1 MWTLSILSQP
11 SAWLAD
17 NGCSLQRF
25 GPHLVGFSV
34 HRSLTLMGFLS
45 ILLKINIKQQLLKDS
60 KHHGTGS
67 F

>member
-17 NGCSLQRF
+17 NGCSLHRF

-34 HRSLTLMGFLS
+34 HRSLTITGFLS
-45 ILLKINIKQQLLKDS
+45 ILLKIHIKQQSKDS
-60 KHHGTGS
+60 KHHVTGS

>member
-25 GPHLVGFSV
+25 GPHFVGFSV
-34 HRSLTLMGFLS
+34 HTAVSRSNGLF
-45 ILLKINIKQQLLKDS
+45 INITKN
-60 KHHGTGS
+60 
-67 F
+67 